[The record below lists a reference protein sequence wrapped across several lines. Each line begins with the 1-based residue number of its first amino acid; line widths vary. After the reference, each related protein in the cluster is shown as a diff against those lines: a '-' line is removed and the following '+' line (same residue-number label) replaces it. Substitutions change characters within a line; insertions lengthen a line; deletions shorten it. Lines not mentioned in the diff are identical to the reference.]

1 MTEKITP
8 TVITDYT
15 CTSHRADG
23 TVTDAEPLAHPYHRA
38 RLWKPQKIVVQYY
51 FDVAADQWVCDKT
64 MISGVYIKQDGTPGL
79 AQTSV
84 SYWEAKRP
92 LPQWALDFIGVNTPP
107 LGLARQPAAT
117 PLHIDA
123 ACCQSCGW
131 RGLESEV
138 AHVMRS
144 DGIAIECP
152 MCPSTDINY
161 CARTQ
166 TDG

>member
-1 MTEKITP
+1 VTEPIVR
-8 TVITDYT
+8 TVITGRYSRVCADADPAPEMPHPFRDNYRFKPYEIDVT
-15 CTSHRADG
+15 YHQPRGGVWRLHKLTVYGQYIYETGKTGSRTSIGYVD
-23 TVTDAEPLAHPYHRA
+23 
-38 RLWKPQKIVVQYY
+38 
-51 FDVAADQWVCDKT
+51 
-64 MISGVYIKQDGTPGL
+64 MM
-79 AQTSV
+79 
-84 SYWEAKRP
+84 P
-92 LPQWALDFIGVNTPP
+92 LPDWVSAFVKENQPSL
-107 LGLARQPAAT
+107 PAAT